1 MTRNDLLKSYLQEL
15 YPAEV
20 RSKSRRERFRRFFS
34 HGLAGF
40 FMANMALS
48 ISLRKKFV
56 ELNKE
61 ILGVPASVS
70 KAKHTFNLATAKE
83 DLQNWKDKQ
92 SI

>member
-48 ISLRKKFV
+48 ISKWATLFSTSPWD
-56 ELNKE
+56 E
-61 ILGVPASVS
+61 ISAI
-70 KAKHTFNLATAKE
+70 T
-83 DLQNWKDKQ
+83 
-92 SI
+92 